1 MTKREKLQALN
12 IADRTEDAGVIYH
25 VETGSGGDYRSF
37 GCATTMKAARSLR
50 AAMRREPESY
60 PTLAAWIAS

>member
-1 MTKREKLQALN
+1 MTKREKLQALS
-12 IADRTEDAGVIYH
+12 IAAH
-25 VETGSGGDYRSF
+25 VDEAATTHHAEIGEGDTYRSF

-60 PTLAAWIAS
+60 PTLAAWISS